1 MRTGSSRP
9 YRRPS
14 QIFVAVFSALSLVSV
29 VGCADNSPVAAPTST
44 LPAQQPDGGSTDNP
58 PEVAIPDY
66 ETDLDLDKEEKKAV
80 EGALVAFVG
89 YIDTINR
96 VFSSGGKDTK
106 KADAYARGESLKS
119 LNSEAKTMRAS
130 NEYMAGE
137 YKAYDLVVESVDLD
151 QSNPKQG
158 TVSVL
163 FCTKDSEWSVVPEGE
178 PLPSSAPKGL
188 TMQHDI
194 THADNDWKVAN
205 QFLRSKTCGSD

>member
-9 YRRPS
+9 YCRPA
-14 QIFVAVFSALSLVSV
+14 QIFVAVLSALSLVSV

-44 LPAQQPDGGSTDNP
+44 LPAQQPDGGSSDNP
-58 PEVAIPDY
+58 AEVAIPDY

-151 QSNPKQG
+151 HSNPKQG

-178 PLPSSAPKGL
+178 PLPSTVPKGL

-205 QFLRSKTCGSD
+205 QFLRSKTCGAD

>member
-1 MRTGSSRP
+1 
-9 YRRPS
+9 
-14 QIFVAVFSALSLVSV
+14 
-29 VGCADNSPVAAPTST
+29 
-44 LPAQQPDGGSTDNP
+44 
-58 PEVAIPDY
+58 
-66 ETDLDLDKEEKKAV
+66 
-80 EGALVAFVG
+80 
-89 YIDTINR
+89 
-96 VFSSGGKDTK
+96 
-106 KADAYARGESLKS
+106 
-119 LNSEAKTMRAS
+119 MRAS

-163 FCTKDSEWSVVPEGE
+163 FCTRDSEWSVVPEGE

>member
-9 YRRPS
+9 YRRPA
-14 QIFVAVFSALSLVSV
+14 QVFIAVLSALSLVSV

-58 PEVAIPDY
+58 AEVAIPEY
-66 ETDLDLDKEEKKAV
+66 ETDLDLSKEEKKAA

-119 LNSEAKTMRAS
+119 LNSEAKSMRAS

>member
-9 YRRPS
+9 HRRPA
-14 QIFVAVFSALSLVSV
+14 QICVAVFSALSLVSV

-44 LPAQQPDGGSTDNP
+44 LPAEQPDAGSTDNP
-58 PEVAIPDY
+58 AEVAIPDY

-96 VFSSGGKDTK
+96 VFSSGGKDVK

-119 LNSEAKTMRAS
+119 LNLEAKAMRTS

-137 YKAYDLVVESVDLD
+137 YKAYDILVESVDLD
-151 QSNPKQG
+151 ESNPKQSK
-158 TVSVL
+158 VSVV

-194 THADNDWKVAN
+194 THAENSWKVAD
-205 QFLRSKTCGSD
+205 QYLRSKTCGSD

>member
-9 YRRPS
+9 YRRPA
-14 QIFVAVFSALSLVSV
+14 QVFVAVFCALSLVSV
-29 VGCADNSPVAAPTST
+29 VGCSDNSPVAAPTST
-44 LPAQQPDGGSTDNP
+44 LPAQQPDGASTDDP
-58 PEVAIPDY
+58 AEVAIPDY
-66 ETDLDLDKEEKKAV
+66 ETDLDLDQEEKQAV

-106 KADAYARGESLKS
+106 KANAYARGESLKS
-119 LNSEAKTMRAS
+119 LNSEAKSMRSS

-137 YKAYDLVVESVDLD
+137 YKAYDIVVESVDLD
-151 QSNPKQG
+151 QSNQNQSK
-158 TVSVL
+158 VSVL

-194 THADNDWKVAN
+194 THADNGWKVAN
-205 QFLRSKTCGSD
+205 QFLRSKTCGSE